1 MPNSRNMNL
10 AEIQEQ
16 LRAHGLDG
24 WLFFDHHH
32 RDPIAYRVLELDPK
46 LHATRRWYYWI
57 PAAGEPT
64 KLVHRIENWNLDP
77 LPGSKRVYSAWKE
90 QHEKLAAILG
100 NASRLAMQYSPQCMI
115 PYVSLVDAG
124 TVDLLRSLDK
134 EIVSSASLVQYFE
147 ARWSAEQ
154 LEAHLQAGRLV
165 DATRR
170 QAFGEIGRRIQ
181 ADGAVQEITI
191 AEFIRSRFHQQGLIA
206 DDGPTVAVNANSGNP
221 HYAPSAEQSSPIGK
235 GDFVLIDLWAKLDRP
250 GAVYYDIT
258 WVGFVG
264 DQPPDEIQNVF
275 EIVRNARDRAL
286 EFVRVAVTA
295 QRNIAGCDVDDVAR
309 RCIRDKGFAE
319 SFTHRT
325 GHSIGEEIHGNG
337 ANMDNLETRDERLI
351 IPQTCFSIEPG
362 IYLPRFGVRSEIN
375 CYVSATEAKATG
387 EVQQQIV
394 TIPC

>member
-1 MPNSRNMNL
+1 MNL

-32 RDPIAYRVLELDPK
+32 RDPIAYRVLKLDPK

-57 PAAGEPT
+57 PATGEPI

-100 NASRLAMQYSPQCMI
+100 KASRLAMQYSPQCMI

-124 TVDLLRSLDK
+124 TVDLIRSLDK
-134 EIVSSASLVQYFE
+134 EIVSAAPLVQYFE

-154 LEAHLQAGRLV
+154 LETHLQAGRLV

-170 QAFGEIGRRIQ
+170 EAFREIGRRIQ

-206 DDGPTVAVNANSGNP
+206 DDGPIVAVNANSGTP

-235 GDFVLIDLWAKLDRP
+235 GDFVLIDMWAKLDRP

-258 WVGFVG
+258 WVGFAG

-275 EIVRNARDRAL
+275 EIVRDTRDRAL
-286 EFVRVAVTA
+286 EFVRAAVAA
-295 QRNIAGCDVDDVAR
+295 QRDIAGCDVDDVAR
-309 RCIRDKGFAE
+309 RYIGDKGFAE
-319 SFTHRT
+319 FFTHRT
-325 GHSIGEEIHGNG
+325 GHSIGEDIHGNG

-362 IYLPRFGVRSEIN
+362 IYLSQFGVRSEIN

-394 TIPC
+394 TIPG